1 MPESRF
7 DRLTLRQKDCLRLVA
22 QGYTSKEIGR
32 ELGISYSTVDN
43 HLLAATQ
50 ALGAGSRA
58 EAARLF
64 MRHAAD
70 EGGDQ
75 GEYPPRDSTGQQLPR
90 QPQTLAVQPFVADPL
105 PRQQRGPQDI
115 LSRLAPPIGGR
126 DNDLTRSQ
134 RLSAIAR
141 IAFFSVLAFVACIM
155 IIRMSLQALS

>member
-64 MRHAAD
+64 MRNAPVTMAAETD
-70 EGGDQ
+70 
-75 GEYPPRDSTGQQLPR
+75 DSSGQQLPR
-90 QPQTLAVQPFVADPL
+90 QPQTLAVPPFVVDPL
-105 PRQQRGPQDI
+105 PQQHRGWQGI
-115 LSRLAPPIGGR
+115 MSRLVPPIGGR
-126 DNDLTRSQ
+126 DNDLTSSQ
-134 RLSAIAR
+134 RLLAVAR
-141 IAFFSVLAFVACIM
+141 IAFFAVLAFVACIM
-155 IIRMSLQALS
+155 IIRMSFEALS